1 MLESTVKR
9 ARVKRKTPTLT
20 EGEMKSIMKNAVD
33 KVSCAAAPLGNSVTR
48 NALATII
55 MI

>member
-1 MLESTVKR
+1 
-9 ARVKRKTPTLT
+9 
-20 EGEMKSIMKNAVD
+20 MKSIMKNAVE

-55 MI
+55 MLRI